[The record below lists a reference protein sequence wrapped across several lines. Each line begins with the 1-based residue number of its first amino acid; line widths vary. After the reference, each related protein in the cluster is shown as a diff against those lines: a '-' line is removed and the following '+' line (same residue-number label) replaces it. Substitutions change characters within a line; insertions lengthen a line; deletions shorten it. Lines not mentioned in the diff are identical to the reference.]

1 MEKEADGVY
10 GYTITLGENR
20 WEHFQIWLDGEK
32 QKALHP
38 GELKAG
44 KHARVLGPED
54 TLAFNTWMLDGR
66 PLSMWKNWGAPALTN
81 GGGEGGWDEVQVVT
95 PDTGSVG
102 DKYRIRLRLSGKFR
116 TVEWE
121 KLEEKA
127 ELAEI
132 PKGQYYV
139 VGSWNDLDFEEMTW
153 EDATK
158 SIFSLEVQMPSDAA
172 VHFFIVRN
180 KDWMQVFYPSA
191 FANEDAL
198 GPEPMQMTSGT
209 WSLRGQAGDVFKITF
224 ARQIEALGAVSQ
236 QVSWKKI
243 TAQAPLREDLIS
255 RQRLPTFHLMLG
267 KTPGQKMNWT
277 GNFFE
282 FFVELGDEEHVTF
295 LILKDG
301 DYARAYFPSIADAA
315 MGDKYKISGPGYP
328 KDKSLHWTIGKE
340 DFGGRKDSA
349 EKGKRYQIR
358 MLVDE
363 NGKPFKVEWSAA
375 KKDVPLE
382 DALIRGYFLYGQ

>member
-1 MEKEADGVY
+1 V
-10 GYTITLGENR
+10 I
-20 WEHFQIWLDGEK
+20 
-32 QKALHP
+32 
-38 GELKAG
+38 
-44 KHARVLGPED
+44 GPED
-54 TLAFNTWMLDGR
+54 SLAFNTWMLDGR
-66 PLSMWKNWGAPALTN
+66 PLSMWKNSGAPALTN
-81 GGGEGGWDEVQVVT
+81 GGGEGGWDQVEVET

-116 TVEWE
+116 TVDWE

-139 VGSWNDLDFEEMTW
+139 VGSWNDLDFEEMIC
-153 EDATK
+153 EDAAK
-158 SIFSLEVQMPSDAA
+158 GIFSLEVQMPSDADVNFA
-172 VHFFIVRN
+172 IVRN
-180 KDWMQVFYPSA
+180 KDWMQVFHPPA
-191 FANEDAL
+191 FSNQDAL
-198 GPEPMQMTSGT
+198 GPDPMQMTSGT
-209 WSLRGQAGDVFKITF
+209 WSLRGKAGDVFKITF
-224 ARQIEALGAVSQ
+224 VRQIESLGAVSQ

-243 TAQAPLREDLIS
+243 AAQSPLREDLIS
-255 RQRLPTFHLMLG
+255 RQRLPAFYLMLG
-267 KTPGQKMNWT
+267 KTAGQKMNWT
-277 GNFFE
+277 GSFFE

-358 MLVDE
+358 LVVDE
-363 NGKPFKVEWSAA
+363 NGKPLKIEWSAA
-375 KKDVPLE
+375 KKDAPLE
-382 DALIRGYFLYGQ
+382 DALIRGYFVYGQ